1 MHMPI
6 CRRSGTPCLCGV
18 GHKVTQLS
26 NANILWG
33 GAATALLGATLAE
46 WQRKRAEEE
55 AARLA
60 ACETVAAGM
69 KEEMAAAGRM
79 RDARRTKP

>member
-1 MHMPI
+1 MRNRHPPRFEPVKILLPCYLSAPI
-6 CRRSGTPCLCGV
+6 
-18 GHKVTQLS
+18 S

-55 AARLA
+55 
-60 ACETVAAGM
+60 
-69 KEEMAAAGRM
+69 MAVAGRM
-79 RDARRTKP
+79 RGARRTKP